1 LSADPTQS
9 IEAAAI
15 VAFGLGLTV
24 RFPASEVWAGGQV
37 PLTTT
42 SYAPA
47 LAAAAELI
55 VSVALVAP
63 ETWPPFTRLTPSL
76 RHK

>member
-1 LSADPTQS
+1 M
-9 IEAAAI
+9 

-24 RFPASEVWAGGQV
+24 RLAATEVWAGGQV

-42 SYAPA
+42 SYEPA
-47 LAAAAELI
+47 SAAAAELI

-63 ETWPPFTRLTPSL
+63 ETWPPFTRFTPSL
-76 RHK
+76 RHR